1 VRFLLDEC
9 IGPVVARWLQNLNH
23 DVISIYDT
31 NRGIDDQQV
40 LQKAVREN
48 RILITNDKDF
58 GDMIIRKKKKH
69 CGIILLRLE
78 DERSANNKVAVLS
91 SLFEKYVKELSN
103 AFVVV
108 SESGVRITKKK

>member
-1 VRFLLDEC
+1 M
-9 IGPVVARWLQNLNH
+9 NH

-31 NRGIDDQQV
+31 NPGIADQQV
-40 LQKAVREN
+40 LQKAVQEK

-58 GDMIIRKKKKH
+58 GDMVIRKKKKH

-78 DERSANNKVAVLS
+78 DERSSNKVAVLT
-91 SLFEKYVKELSN
+91 SLFEKYSDDLSD

-108 SESGVRITKKK
+108 GESGVRIIKNK